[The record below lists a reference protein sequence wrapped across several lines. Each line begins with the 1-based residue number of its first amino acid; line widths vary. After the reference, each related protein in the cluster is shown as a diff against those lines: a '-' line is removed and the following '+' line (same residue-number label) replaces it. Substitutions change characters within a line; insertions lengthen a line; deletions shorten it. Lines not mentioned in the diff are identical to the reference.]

1 MYNRLR
7 YLKNIFT
14 GGVDAVSH
22 SGYLQDRHVDIQ
34 AVFLLQVTLF
44 WVNSEIAA

>member
-22 SGYLQDRHVDIQ
+22 PGYLQDRHVDIQ
-34 AVFLLQVTLF
+34 AVFYCK
-44 WVNSEIAA
+44 